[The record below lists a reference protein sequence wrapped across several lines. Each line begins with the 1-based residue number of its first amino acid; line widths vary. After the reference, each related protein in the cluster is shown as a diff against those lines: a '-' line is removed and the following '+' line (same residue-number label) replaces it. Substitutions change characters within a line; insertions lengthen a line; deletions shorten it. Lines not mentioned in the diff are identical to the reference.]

1 MISYLRQQINFV
13 TKETWCWLFNTGS
26 RVAKKQQTILRKPFL
41 ILTFVALFSYRIG
54 NDKKYNMK
62 KDWLSSWNT
71 MNATNNFI
79 SYIFKNLNNAN
90 YVFVDISLVLWYV

>member
-62 KDWLSSWNT
+62 KDWLSSWIT
-71 MNATNNFI
+71 MYDLNVTE
-79 SYIFKNLNNAN
+79 FK
-90 YVFVDISLVLWYV
+90 IQSLRIILYPTYLRM